1 MGLSER
7 SGSTVTSSET
17 TAGRV
22 VALAKVTATLGE
34 FDHINFVEKRTEKLL
49 LNCAPA
55 IGLTHLTASL
65 SGKLRHCSLLP
76 AHRNA
81 RWRKI

>member
-1 MGLSER
+1 MGPSER

-34 FDHINFVEKRTEKLL
+34 FDHIIRRGTAGF
-49 LNCAPA
+49 
-55 IGLTHLTASL
+55 ASL
-65 SGKLRHCSLLP
+65 CTPRF
-76 AHRNA
+76 N
-81 RWRKI
+81 

>member
-1 MGLSER
+1 MGPSER

-34 FDHINFVEKRTEKLL
+34 FDHSIDPVAL
-49 LNCAPA
+49 
-55 IGLTHLTASL
+55 HY
-65 SGKLRHCSLLP
+65 
-76 AHRNA
+76 
-81 RWRKI
+81 

>member
-34 FDHINFVEKRTEKLL
+34 FDHSHAFSKQSAT
-49 LNCAPA
+49 PF
-55 IGLTHLTASL
+55 
-65 SGKLRHCSLLP
+65 
-76 AHRNA
+76 
-81 RWRKI
+81 

>member
-22 VALAKVTATLGE
+22 VALHKVTATLGE
-34 FDHINFVEKRTEKLL
+34 FDHTSTVTQLAWGISN
-49 LNCAPA
+49 
-55 IGLTHLTASL
+55 
-65 SGKLRHCSLLP
+65 
-76 AHRNA
+76 
-81 RWRKI
+81 

>member
-1 MGLSER
+1 MGPSER

-34 FDHINFVEKRTEKLL
+34 FDHTPDSIHDVKLDFRPLTMNANLGVEVR
-49 LNCAPA
+49 A
-55 IGLTHLTASL
+55 
-65 SGKLRHCSLLP
+65 
-76 AHRNA
+76 
-81 RWRKI
+81 

>member
-1 MGLSER
+1 MGPSER

-34 FDHINFVEKRTEKLL
+34 FDHIIAYNIQYVR
-49 LNCAPA
+49 
-55 IGLTHLTASL
+55 
-65 SGKLRHCSLLP
+65 
-76 AHRNA
+76 
-81 RWRKI
+81 RKELDEGGQQLMVSC

>member
-7 SGSTVTSSET
+7 SGSTVTSSEA

-34 FDHINFVEKRTEKLL
+34 FDHTLKGNEHHFWESVAFFV
-49 LNCAPA
+49 P
-55 IGLTHLTASL
+55 
-65 SGKLRHCSLLP
+65 P
-76 AHRNA
+76 NA
-81 RWRKI
+81 RL